1 MSFPDDTVAL
11 AKEHI
16 GEEYV
21 YGAKANYLDPNFKGP
36 WDCAEFV
43 SWVIFQASG
52 EKMLLGVSPRDPV
65 RADAYTGY
73 WVDDAK
79 KYGLIIAIAQAIK
92 TPGAVVL
99 RSPTPSRDGHI
110 AICVGD
116 SKKTV
121 EAYDTK
127 RGVIS
132 GSVDPATRGWDFGVR
147 IPTPDEWAAMN
158 KVASKPANWFFRP
171 TSSRVP
177 DPRVPAIET
186 ALEAS
191 GMNLSR
197 KTSRY
202 STALANTVAAFQR
215 LEGLVVDGMIGKQ
228 TSKALGL
235 DWKAAS
241 TPSGVYNSKYNV
253 YFDALVSGG
262 FFSHDPDDLKVKRSI
277 RTNNPGALNFRPWQ
291 KSMRGYV
298 GITPPDNSPNRN
310 RTTIYRTPEHGI
322 GAWYE
327 LLANRYGFAAR
338 PSFTLQELARK
349 YAGGNASPA
358 EVRAYTRGWSK
369 ASGGAL
375 NEASVFHMRDTDELL
390 TLGKAMFEHEIGR
403 ASPVADAQIRFGIEN
418 QRSGTMP
425 A

>member
-52 EKMLLGVSPRDPV
+52 ETILLGVSPRDPV

-79 KYGLIIAIAQAIK
+79 KFGLVIAIAEAST
-92 TPGAVVL
+92 TPGAVLL

-116 SKKTV
+116 GKKTV

-127 RGVIS
+127 HGVII
-132 GSVDPATRGWDFGVR
+132 GAVDPATRGWDFGVR
-147 IPTPDEWAAMN
+147 IPTPKEWASMT
-158 KVASKPANWFFRP
+158 KMASKPANWFFRP

-191 GMNLSR
+191 GMKLSR

-215 LEGLVVDGMIGKQ
+215 LEGLVVDGMVGKQ

-235 DWKAAS
+235 DWKAAP

-253 YFDALVSGG
+253 YFDALVPGG
-262 FFSHDPDDLKVKRSI
+262 FFSHDPDDLKVRRSI
-277 RTNNPGALNFRPWQ
+277 RTNNPGALNFSNWQ

-298 GITPPDNSPNRN
+298 GITPPDSRGN
-310 RTTIYRTPEHGI
+310 RTTIYRTPEHGV

-338 PSFTLQELARK
+338 PSFSLEELARK

-358 EVRAYTRGWSK
+358 DVRAYINGWSK
-369 ASGGAL
+369 ASGGKL
-375 NEASVFHMRDTDELL
+375 TGSSTFHIPSTNELL
-390 TLGKAMFEHEIGR
+390 TLGKAMFHHEVGR
-403 ASPVADAQIRFGIEN
+403 PSPVSDAQIRFGIDN
-418 QRSGTMP
+418 QRNGTMP